1 MREVPSASQDKLV
14 PDQELLDVLSQLF
27 KAFHDSELRQE
38 FKSFSD
44 LQTTSAGTSQHGYR
58 QVMQEVLGFNVNK
71 SPSSVSGTGVFV
83 EGGCAPQG
91 SLLALYPG
99 MYYLQGGGGGVGV
112 LLTAKY
118 KIIIMIGYC
127 MCQRS
132 LRVRILG

>member
-14 PDQELLDVLSQLF
+14 PDQELLDVLTQLF

-38 FKSFSD
+38 FKSFND

-58 QVMQEVLGFNVNK
+58 QVMRKVLGFDVIK
-71 SPSSVSGTGVFV
+71 SPSFVSGTGVFV

-99 MYYLQGGGGGVGV
+99 MYYLQGGGGGKG
-112 LLTAKY
+112 TPY
-118 KIIIMIGYC
+118 
-127 MCQRS
+127 S
-132 LRVRILG
+132 